1 MFCLLCLQR
10 KLFGIWLLVSFGRK
24 TLLKGFEIHLKAV
37 RLPTVSIPES
47 LHRFAGE
54 ESRLEGFRRRCL
66 RIALKGHQPV
76 REAVPEGKTAPSNER
91 TTQKRGRVT
100 GLGFVGTGGFHKKA
114 LCGPDPGSKQQ
125 DQVV

>member
-1 MFCLLCLQR
+1 MFCLLRLQR
-10 KLFGIWLLVSFGRK
+10 KLFCIWLLVSFGRK

-76 REAVPEGKTAPSNER
+76 REAVPEGKTAAGNER
-91 TTQKRGRVT
+91 THPEAGACHRF
-100 GLGFVGTGGFHKKA
+100 GFVGTGGFHKKA
-114 LCGPDPGSKQQ
+114 LLWS
-125 DQVV
+125 